1 LTSDPTHRQT
11 GVVPGLDLRRF
22 SEPDETVTF
31 ELGHTDLV
39 TIGPL
44 TVGREVEE
52 PGWRWSTHVRPIAGT
67 ERCEYHHVGFQV
79 SGRLMVETRD
89 GDIGEIKP
97 GDLYNTAP
105 GHDSWVVGDEPSIR
119 IVFQG
124 IADWAKAADPG
135 ERVLTTVLFTD
146 IVGSTAAA
154 EQHGDRA
161 WRRLL
166 EAHHEDVRALLEAHR
181 GHEVKMTGDGFL
193 ATFDSPGRAIAC
205 ALGVIRAAHLLG
217 IDIRAGVHTGEVEL
231 AGEDLRGLAVHL
243 AARIMES
250 AGPGE
255 VLVSATTR
263 ELGSGGEIEFLDRGD
278 RAFKGVSGPRQVFEA
293 RARTG
298 ASGIQL

>member
-1 LTSDPTHRQT
+1 
-11 GVVPGLDLRRF
+11 VPGLDLKRF
-22 SEPDETVTF
+22 SEPDERVTF

-39 TIGPL
+39 TIGSL

-67 ERCEYHHVGFQV
+67 ERCEYHHIGLQV

-89 GDIGEIKP
+89 GDVGEIGP

-105 GHDSWVVGDEPSIR
+105 GHDSWVIGDEPSVR

-124 IADWAKAADPG
+124 IADWAKAQDPG

-154 EQHGDRA
+154 EDQGDRA
-161 WRRLL
+161 WKRLL
-166 EAHHEDVRALLEAHR
+166 EAHHEDVRGLLEAHR
-181 GHEVKMTGDGFL
+181 GREVKMTGDGFL
-193 ATFDSPGRAIAC
+193 ATFDSPARAIAC
-205 ALGVIRAAHLLG
+205 ALRIGPAAHLLG
-217 IDIRAGVHTGEVEL
+217 IEVRAGLHTGEVEL
-231 AGEDLRGLAVHL
+231 AGGDLRGVAVHL
-243 AARIMES
+243 AARIMEG

-263 ELGSGGEIEFLDRGD
+263 ELASGGEVEFIDRGS
-278 RAFKGVSGPRQVFEA
+278 REFKGISGPRQVYEVRV
-293 RARTG
+293 RAG
-298 ASGIQL
+298 SSGS